1 MTTKTEKHPF
11 MLAMS
16 PITKTIFA
24 GRLRQL
30 EGYAEAVGQRHD
42 VTSSFHAC
50 VIQFAD
56 SHGGSYTINENGKPA
71 FEVKVRKLD
80 AEAGAQP

>member
-1 MTTKTEKHPF
+1 MTTKTAKHPF

-16 PITKTIFA
+16 PITKKIFA
-24 GRLRQL
+24 GRLRQRD
-30 EGYAEAVGQRHD
+30 GYAEAVGRRHD

-56 SHGGSYTINENGKPA
+56 AHGGSYTINENGKPA
-71 FEVKVRKLD
+71 FEVSVRKLD
-80 AEAGAQP
+80 AQEGAQP